1 VWPLIV
7 TRSDDLRVIQVGLA
21 AFRQTDRVLWEYLM
35 AGTVLAT
42 LPMIV
47 LFLFTQ
53 RYFVQGFATAGIK

>member
-1 VWPLIV
+1 
-7 TRSDDLRVIQVGLA
+7 VIQVGLA
-21 AFRQTDRVLWEYLM
+21 AFQQSDGTLWEYLM

-47 LFLFTQ
+47 LFLCTQ

>member
-1 VWPLIV
+1 M
-7 TRSDDLRVIQVGLA
+7 
-21 AFRQTDRVLWEYLM
+21 M

-42 LPMIV
+42 VPMIV